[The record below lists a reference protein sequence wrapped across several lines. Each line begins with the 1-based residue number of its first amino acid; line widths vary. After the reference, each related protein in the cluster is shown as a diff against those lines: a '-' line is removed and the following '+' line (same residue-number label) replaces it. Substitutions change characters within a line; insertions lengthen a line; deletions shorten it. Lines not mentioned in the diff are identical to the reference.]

1 MIEAQLVTGAT
12 HDRRIFTGSAAC
24 AAPALKSAAAA
35 TLANTN
41 FERRMGI
48 PPADCF
54 SRLCAIYAQRGRA
67 AAVLANA
74 QLAHPSLDRGLLPRQ
89 GEASSRTP
97 PLGSPPKAPV
107 IAAAPAAT
115 IANVTKTDGRPPA
128 SIIPTTVG
136 PIIDAN
142 RSQAVA
148 APTPRARTRVG

>member
-35 TLANTN
+35 TLANT

-67 AAVLANA
+67 AAFLSSPE
-74 QLAHPSLDRGLLPRQ
+74 LAHASLDGGLGPPE
-89 GEASSRTP
+89 GGAPSSTR
-97 PLGSPPKAPV
+97 PLVSTAKTRV
-107 IAAAPAAT
+107 IAAATAAT